1 MGRSEASLDLGGPI
15 ESLTATLVNQ
25 PASEK
30 CSMRW
35 ENRGALFALVA
46 GSGTVLGVLVGGLF
60 RVLAFVSSVVVFGML
75 ALVFY

>member
-1 MGRSEASLDLGGPI
+1 
-15 ESLTATLVNQ
+15 
-25 PASEK
+25 
-30 CSMRW
+30 MRW